1 MAAPSWAEELAS
13 IVRLHSM
20 KGTLTQGWETM
31 RERLIEL
38 GLASEQRVLGEFIR
52 CRVPA

>member
-1 MAAPSWAEELAS
+1 MAAPSWAEELLS

-38 GLASEQRVLGEFIR
+38 GLATEQRVLGEFIR

>member
-31 RERLIEL
+31 HGRLLEP
-38 GLASEQRVLGEFIR
+38 GLASEHRVLGEFIR
-52 CRVPA
+52 CCVPA

>member
-1 MAAPSWAEELAS
+1 MAVPAWAEELTS
-13 IVRLHSM
+13 IVRLHSL
-20 KGTLTQGWETM
+20 KGTLTQGWELM

-38 GLASEQRVLGEFIR
+38 GLATEQRVLGEFIR